1 MSDLAYLALAFALVA
16 ATAGFGLLC
25 AHLMAKKDKS

>member
-1 MSDLAYLALAFALVA
+1 MSDVVYLLLAVLLVA

-25 AHLMAKKDKS
+25 AHLMAQKDKP